1 MLKCHVLTTRLPL
14 TVLIGF
20 LLDTD
25 QYEYGCLD
33 ITRTGVLGV
42 FYAGGTARLG
52 KIGSLGSL
60 VVVFYA
66 GGTARLG
73 KVGGSQV
80 LPGLPPSV
88 LWESWELSPDDE
100 LWANRR
106 RQHHPAAIRKG
117 ARGHQQ
123 RP

>member
-25 QYEYGCLD
+25 QYEYGCLEL
-33 ITRTGVLGV
+33 ILQP
-42 FYAGGTARLG
+42 TACRQSHRSPPPMG

-66 GGTARLG
+66 GGTARLFHDH
-73 KVGGSQV
+73 
-80 LPGLPPSV
+80 
-88 LWESWELSPDDE
+88 SP
-100 LWANRR
+100 
-106 RQHHPAAIRKG
+106 
-117 ARGHQQ
+117 ARDMADIVMCG
-123 RP
+123 